1 MHAKSQVILWDWRTG
16 KQVGQL
22 VGHQS
27 PVVSVE
33 MSLDGSRLVSGDKDG
48 ILIVWDT
55 VKENAYHVSC
65 RPYGVAAPQ
74 MQMALRRSATDA
86 RAASGLEVGLPCGT
100 LLLRAVSARL

>member
-1 MHAKSQVILWDWRTG
+1 MRAASQVILWDWRTG

-55 VKENAYHVSC
+55 VKETAYHVSC
-65 RPYGVAAPQ
+65 GPCGVAAPQ
-74 MQMALRRSATDA
+74 MHMALRRAGTHA
-86 RAASGLEVGLPCGT
+86 RAASGLRVGLH
-100 LLLRAVSARL
+100 R